1 MDTLTQALAQDL
13 LHQDSS
19 VLQMSGVIFE
29 IPTNQYQDNLSKASR
44 C

>member
-1 MDTLTQALAQDL
+1 MGTLTQALAQDL

-19 VLQMSGVIFE
+19 VLHMSGVIFE
-29 IPTNQYQDNLSKASR
+29 IPTTENLSKASR